1 MLTDV
6 LTPPLTVLQKQ
17 NDAFRTRTGDDI
29 PKGQFVTTQG
39 INALGDTAP
48 IDIIAKVAAFDD
60 FGPDNDPH
68 HEHDFG
74 TFPFIV
80 DGEEHQINW
89 KIDYYDNALEYGS
102 ENPEDL
108 RETRRVMTVYLAEE
122 H

>member
-1 MLTDV
+1 MLTEV
-6 LTPPLTVLQKQ
+6 LTPPLTVLQTQ
-17 NDAFRTRTGDDI
+17 NDAFRTRTGDI
-29 PKGQFVTTQG
+29 PKGQFVTTMG

-48 IDIIAKVAAFDD
+48 IEILRKVAAFDE

-74 TFPFIV
+74 TFPFV
-80 DGEEHQINW
+80 VGDTEHQINW

-102 ENPEDL
+102 EKPDDL
-108 RETRRVMTVYLAEE
+108 TQTRRVMTVYLAEE